1 MSDVGVVAVSAGIY
15 LTNVWFWAWMLQRRI
30 EVSRTL
36 DDPRIAQ
43 QERLRQF
50 WGNYISYFAGMAI
63 TPLVGA
69 CFLFEIGKIASARSP
84 MLGSYVLALLGASAL
99 VALLINA
106 RHRLRRVRANEQH
119 RSL

>member
-1 MSDVGVVAVSAGIY
+1 MSDVGVIAVSAGIY
-15 LTNVWFWAWMLQRRI
+15 LTNVWFWAWALQRRI

-69 CFLFEIGKIASARSP
+69 SFLFEIGKTTSVRSA
-84 MLGSYVLALLGASAL
+84 MLGSYVLACLGGSAL

-106 RHRLRRVRANEQH
+106 SHRLRRIRANEQD

>member
-69 CFLFEIGKIASARSP
+69 SFLFEIGKIASAPSA
-84 MLGSYVLALLGASAL
+84 MLGSFVLACLGGSGL

-106 RHRLRRVRANEQH
+106 THRLRRIRAVRSNH
-119 RSL
+119 S